1 MAKRYSIPYFLKG
14 HTVTAGG
21 KSIELSAHTT
31 QDELAFL
38 YEKCNITEIQMAEYE
53 IERPVNKKEE
63 SKKEESKKKNNKR
76 EIRKNK

>member
-14 HTVTAGG
+14 HTITAGG
-21 KSIELSAHTT
+21 KSIELCDKTT

-53 IERPVNKKEE
+53 IERP
-63 SKKEESKKKNNKR
+63 KKEESKKKNNKR
-76 EIRKNK
+76 QNK

>member
-1 MAKRYSIPYFLKG
+1 MKKRYSIPYFLKG

-21 KSIELSAHTT
+21 KSIKLCDSTT
-31 QDELAFL
+31 QDELSFL

-53 IERPVNKKEE
+53 IKRAEKED
-63 SKKEESKKKNNKR
+63 KKEESKKKNNKR

>member
-21 KSIELSAHTT
+21 RTIELCDNTT

-53 IERPVNKKEE
+53 VRRPHVEL
-63 SKKEESKKKNNKR
+63 KKEESKKKNN
-76 EIRKNK
+76 IRKNK

>member
-21 KSIELSAHTT
+21 KSIELSDKTT

-53 IERPVNKKEE
+53 IERP
-63 SKKEESKKKNNKR
+63 KKEESKKKNNKR
-76 EIRKNK
+76 QNK

>member
-38 YEKCNITEIQMAEYE
+38 YEKCNIKEIQMAEYGIKRLE
-53 IERPVNKKEE
+53 N
-63 SKKEESKKKNNKR
+63 KKEESKKKNN
-76 EIRKNK
+76 IRKDK

>member
-21 KSIELSAHTT
+21 KSIELCDNTT

-53 IERPVNKKEE
+53 IKRP
-63 SKKEESKKKNNKR
+63 KKEESKKKNNKR

>member
-21 KSIELSAHTT
+21 KSIELSDKTT

-53 IERPVNKKEE
+53 IKRQ
-63 SKKEESKKKNNKR
+63 KKEESKKKNNKR
-76 EIRKNK
+76 QNK

>member
-38 YEKCNITEIQMAEYE
+38 YEKCNIKEIQMAEYE
-53 IERPVNKKEE
+53 IKRTE
-63 SKKEESKKKNNKR
+63 KEESKKKITKDKINKNNR
-76 EIRKNK
+76 HTNK

>member
-21 KSIELSAHTT
+21 KSIELSDKTT

-38 YEKCNITEIQMAEYE
+38 YEKCNITEIQMSEYE
-53 IERPVNKKEE
+53 IKRTE
-63 SKKEESKKKNNKR
+63 KEESKKKITKEKLEKINKNNR
-76 EIRKNK
+76 HTN

>member
-21 KSIELSAHTT
+21 KSFELCDNTT

-38 YEKCNITEIQMAEYE
+38 YEKCNIKEIQMAEYGIKRLE
-53 IERPVNKKEE
+53 N
-63 SKKEESKKKNNKR
+63 KKEESKKKNNKR
-76 EIRKNK
+76 QNK

>member
-21 KSIELSAHTT
+21 RTIELCDNTT

-53 IERPVNKKEE
+53 IERP
-63 SKKEESKKKNNKR
+63 KKEESKKKNNKR
-76 EIRKNK
+76 QNK

>member
-1 MAKRYSIPYFLKG
+1 MAKRYSIPYYLKG

-21 KSIELSAHTT
+21 KSIELCDNTT

-53 IERPVNKKEE
+53 IKRPKKED
-63 SKKEESKKKNNKR
+63 KKEESKKKNNKR
-76 EIRKNK
+76 QNK

>member
-38 YEKCNITEIQMAEYE
+38 YEKCNITEIQMVEYE
-53 IERPVNKKEE
+53 IKRPEN
-63 SKKEESKKKNNKR
+63 KKEESKKKNN
-76 EIRKNK
+76 IRKNK

>member
-21 KSIELSAHTT
+21 KSIKLCDSTT

-53 IERPVNKKEE
+53 IERPKKEDKKE
-63 SKKEESKKKNNKR
+63 DKKEESKKKNNKR
-76 EIRKNK
+76 KNK

>member
-21 KSIELSAHTT
+21 KSIELSDKTT

-53 IERPVNKKEE
+53 IERFGYKGN
-63 SKKEESKKKNNKR
+63 KKEESKKKNNKR
-76 EIRKNK
+76 QNK

>member
-14 HTVTAGG
+14 HTITAGG
-21 KSIELSAHTT
+21 KSIELCDNTT

-53 IERPVNKKEE
+53 IKRTE
-63 SKKEESKKKNNKR
+63 KEESKKKNNKR
-76 EIRKNK
+76 KNK

>member
-21 KSIELSAHTT
+21 KSIELCDNTT

-38 YEKCNITEIQMAEYE
+38 YEKCNIKEIQMAEYE
-53 IERPVNKKEE
+53 IERP
-63 SKKEESKKKNNKR
+63 KKEESKKKNNKR
-76 EIRKNK
+76 QNK

>member
-21 KSIELSAHTT
+21 KSIELCDNTT

-38 YEKCNITEIQMAEYE
+38 YEKCNIKEIQMAEYGIKRLE
-53 IERPVNKKEE
+53 N
-63 SKKEESKKKNNKR
+63 KKEESKKKNNKR
-76 EIRKNK
+76 QNK

>member
-21 KSIELSAHTT
+21 KSIELCDNTT
-31 QDELAFL
+31 QNELAFL

-53 IERPVNKKEE
+53 IERP
-63 SKKEESKKKNNKR
+63 KKEESKKKNNKR
-76 EIRKNK
+76 QNK

>member
-21 KSIELSAHTT
+21 KSIKLCDNTT

-38 YEKCNITEIQMAEYE
+38 YEKCNITEIQMYEYE
-53 IERPVNKKEE
+53 IKRPVNQ
-63 SKKEESKKKNNKR
+63 KEESKKKNNKR
-76 EIRKNK
+76 EIRGNK

>member
-21 KSIELSAHTT
+21 KSIELSDKTT

-53 IERPVNKKEE
+53 IKRPVNKKED
-63 SKKEESKKKNNKR
+63 KKEESKKKNNKR
-76 EIRKNK
+76 QNK

>member
-1 MAKRYSIPYFLKG
+1 MKKRYSIPYFLKG

-21 KSIELSAHTT
+21 KSIVLCDKTT

-53 IERPVNKKEE
+53 IKRTEN
-63 SKKEESKKKNNKR
+63 KKEESKKKNNKR

>member
-21 KSIELSAHTT
+21 KSIELCDKTT

-38 YEKCNITEIQMAEYE
+38 YEKCNITEIQMSEYE
-53 IERPVNKKEE
+53 IKRP
-63 SKKEESKKKNNKR
+63 KKEESKKKNNKK